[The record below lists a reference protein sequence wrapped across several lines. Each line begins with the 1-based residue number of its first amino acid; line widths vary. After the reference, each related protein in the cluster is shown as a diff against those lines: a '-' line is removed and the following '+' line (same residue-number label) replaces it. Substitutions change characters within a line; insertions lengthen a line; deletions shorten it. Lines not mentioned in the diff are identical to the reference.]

1 MRFNIIVERRYVMYT
16 IALTGASGAMG
27 EQTLRELMSSDKN
40 YHVNVLLLNDAEN
53 NAFKRK
59 AKKLYGDRLTVVTG
73 DLVNYE
79 DCKKLVNGC
88 DYVMHVGAL
97 IPPRSDHNAERT
109 RAVNFGGTVNLV
121 KAAKECEKEP
131 AFIYISSVAVYGNRN
146 YLHPWGRVGDPL
158 LPSAF
163 DVYAATKVRAE
174 RYVMESGLKK
184 WAVLRQTAMLHKK
197 MLMNNVKDGLMFHTS
212 WNAPLEWSTSDDSGF
227 LMRQI
232 ADDDV
237 DGKCDEFWYKV
248 YNIGG
253 GFDSRRTG
261 FDTFDGGFKLIGGSA
276 ESFFKPVWNIPRN
289 FHGLWF
295 ADSDIL
301 ENMFHFRHE
310 TVDDYWNLI
319 GKMHPEYKV
328 AKILPPALIRKLVI
342 ERLLSD
348 ENAPMKWVKEKSRA
362 KIAAMF
368 GSTDN
373 IDFCPVEW
381 KDYPLLCKGQLVDGE
396 IDYNKIRD
404 EKYAKE
410 NGYLLDHG
418 YDETKPDSE
427 LDISDLQSAAA
438 FRGGKLITADFKKG
452 DIYTPVEWECHNG
465 HRFKASPFVVLK
477 AGHWCPECCMPEPW
491 SFDLSAKKVP
501 FFAQVWYDTHAKNE
515 NAVYYYD
522 EYGKPQGYRLMEGQK
537 CKI

>member
-1 MRFNIIVERRYVMYT
+1 MYT

-40 YHVNVLLLNDAEN
+40 YRVKILLLNDSEN
-53 NAFKRK
+53 RVFKRK
-59 AKKLYGDRLTVVTG
+59 AEKLYGDRLSVIVG
-73 DLVNYE
+73 DIVNYA
-79 DCKKLVNGC
+79 DCRKLVEGS

-97 IPPRSDHNAERT
+97 IPPGSDHDAKRT
-109 RAVNFGGTVNLV
+109 RAVNFGGTENLV
-121 KAAKECEKEP
+121 KASLECEKEP
-131 AFIYISSVAVYGNRN
+131 KFIYISTVAVYGNRN

-163 DVYAATKVRAE
+163 DVYAASKMRAE
-174 RYVMESGLKK
+174 RYVIESRLKK

-197 MLMNNVKDGLMFHTS
+197 MLMNNIKDGLMFHTS
-212 WNAPLEWSTSDDSGF
+212 WNAPLEWSTSDDSGY
-227 LMRQI
+227 LMRRI
-232 ADDDV
+232 VDKDADGEAED
-237 DGKCDEFWYKV
+237 FWFKV

-253 GFDSRRTG
+253 GKESRRTG
-261 FDTFDGGFKLIGGSA
+261 YDTFDGGFKLIGGSA

-295 ADSDIL
+295 SDSDVL
-301 ENMFHFRHE
+301 ENMFSFRRE
-310 TVDDYWNLI
+310 TVDDYWALI
-319 GKMHPEYKV
+319 GKMHPEYKI
-328 AKILPPALIRKLVI
+328 AKILPPAVIKKLVI

-348 ENAPMKWVKEKSRA
+348 ENAPMKWVKDKERA

-373 IDFCPVEW
+373 IDLCPTEW
-381 KDYPLLCKGQLVDGE
+381 ENYPLMCKGQLVDNL
-396 IDYNKIRD
+396 IDYDAIRD
-404 EKYAKE
+404 ENFAKE

-418 YDETKPDSE
+418 YDESKPDSE
-427 LDISDLQSAAA
+427 LDISDLKQAAE
-438 FRGGKLITADFKKG
+438 FRGGKCLTEKFQKG
-452 DIYTPVEWECHNG
+452 DIYSPVEWECHDG
-465 HRFKASPFVVLK
+465 HRFTASPFTVLK
-477 AGHWCPECCMPEPW
+477 AGHWCPVCCQPEPW

-515 NAVYYYD
+515 NAVYFYD
-522 EYGKPQGYRLMEGQK
+522 ESGKPQGYRLTEGQK